1 MILDTECCLIVHIS
15 DLVCRGGCRV
25 SLAGAAGI
33 LSREVTA
40 VQLTSPS
47 AHCAQAGCYNS
58 PWYFVNGWEWRKTRG
73 YQKCNNEEKATILLD

>member
-58 PWYFVNGWEWRKTRG
+58 PNLVFCEWVGMAK
-73 YQKCNNEEKATILLD
+73 NERVPKVQQ